1 MKKGLTLKNKLN
13 VYPILLAGGAGTR
26 LWPVSRE
33 LYPKQLVKF
42 IGNNSLIQSTVKR
55 LMPSLDMENMRIVC
69 GNEHV
74 HEIARHIEEIGIRT
88 DEIIIAEPCG
98 RNTAPAIL
106 LAMLNI
112 LKNEDDAVLCIFP
125 ADHVIRNND
134 AFHEKLLSSIKLA
147 EMGYIVTFGIKP
159 DYPET
164 GYGYIEG
171 ADEIREHAFSVKRFV
186 EKPDM
191 ETAKRYVEA
200 GNFFW
205 NSGMFTFKASV
216 MMEELNIHQSELLA
230 KMEQLD
236 LSGSMVSQKDYERL
250 PNISIDYAVMEK
262 TDKSAVLP
270 SDFGWSDIGSWKSL
284 YDFIPKD
291 ANGNVIDGDV
301 ISNRT
306 KNCFIMGY
314 ERLIATNK
322 IKNMIVVE
330 TPDSV
335 FVSDMES
342 SRDVKSIVEKLKQ
355 KGRSE
360 YQKHKTSY
368 YPWGTSTVLEMNDDC
383 KVEKLI
389 LYPGSE
395 LKIKPHSS
403 IIKHLVVIRGSGK
416 MISDNQSRLF
426 NKGESVILSESQ
438 TITLENHEKELLNII
453 SMTLDF

>member
-1 MKKGLTLKNKLN
+1 MKNKLN

-42 IGNNSLIQSTVKR
+42 IGNDSLIQSTVKR
-55 LMPSLDMENMRIVC
+55 LIPPLDVENMRIVC

-74 HEIARHIEEIGIRT
+74 NEIARHIEEIGIRT

-112 LKNEDDAVLCIFP
+112 LKSEDDAVLCIFP

-171 ADEIREHAFSVKRFV
+171 AGEIGEHAFSVKRFV
-186 EKPDM
+186 EKPDK

-216 MMEELNIHQSELLA
+216 MMKELKIRQPELL
-230 KMEQLD
+230 KEMEQLD
-236 LSGSMVSQKDYERL
+236 LTGSMVSQKDYERL
-250 PNISIDYAVMEK
+250 PNISIDYAIMEK

-270 SDFGWSDIGSWKSL
+270 SEFGWSDIGSWKSL

-322 IKNMIVVE
+322 IKNMVVVE

-368 YPWGTSTVLEMNDDC
+368 YPWGNLTVLEMNDDC

-395 LKIKPHSS
+395 LKIKAHTSTT
-403 IIKHLVVIRGSGK
+403 KHLVLIKGSGK
-416 MISDNQSRLF
+416 KISDNQSRLF
-426 NKGESVILSESQ
+426 NKGESVMLSENQ
-438 TITLENHEKELLNII
+438 TITLENPEKEPLNII